1 MVILLNIIILIFI
14 IIIIDLLRHQSDLFF
29 TPGNIIYNDLQWR
42 DIFGDQRFSNSIT
55 PPLAF
60 WQRFKYWLIL
70 QLLNVRSGQFSLL
83 ECQLLWMM
91 NWKKTCQNWVGETMW
106 QSFSPLHLR
115 ESAVV
120 FQPASNISMLS
131 AMNLLEGQKP
141 RLLQGKCTLVIWHVE
156 LITIKL

>member
-1 MVILLNIIILIFI
+1 MVIFLNIIIINI
-14 IIIIDLLRHQSDLFF
+14 LRHQSYLFF
-29 TPGNIIYNDLQWR
+29 TPGSIIYNHDLQWR
-42 DIFGDQRFSNSIT
+42 DIFFGDSRLSNSIT

-70 QLLNVRSGQFSLL
+70 QLLNVRWGQFSLL

-91 NWKKTCQNWVGETMW
+91 NWKTTCQNWVGEIMW
-106 QSFSPLHLR
+106 QSFSPPHLR

-131 AMNLLEGQKP
+131 VMNLLEGQKP
-141 RLLQGKCTLVIWHVE
+141 KLLQGKCTLVIWRVE
-156 LITIKL
+156 LITVKL